1 MSPGLLDD
9 VILKRKVLDGMFRA
23 AKHEAQEAEKR
34 GMLKDVADL
43 DAELHDAYLVFKA
56 KLEYVIDETK
66 NRVTKKVI
74 P

>member
-9 VILKRKVLDGMFRA
+9 VILKRKILTGYFKA
-23 AKHEAQEAEKR
+23 AQHEAEQAEKH

-56 KLEYVIDETK
+56 KLEYVVDETK